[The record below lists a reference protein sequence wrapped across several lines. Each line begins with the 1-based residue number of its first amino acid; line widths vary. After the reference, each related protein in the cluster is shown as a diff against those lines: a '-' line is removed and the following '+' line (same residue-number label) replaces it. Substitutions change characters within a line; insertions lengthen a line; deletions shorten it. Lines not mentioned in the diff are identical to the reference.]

1 MKTVI
6 ILRATSNSGKT
17 TFAEY
22 LASLTPDACI
32 CCADDYFTK
41 NGLGFHF
48 SLLEDA
54 HSFCRDEFDFAIEQK
69 KSPIIVAN
77 TNDRESEFSYYREW
91 AEANDYRVF
100 YLVLEKR
107 HDNVNNHNVPQ
118 KTIDKQAARI
128 RNSLKL

>member
-22 LASLTPDACI
+22 LFSLTPDAFI
-32 CCADDYFTK
+32 CCADDYFIK
-41 NGLGFHF
+41 HGLDFDFRH
-48 SLLEDA
+48 LDDA
-54 HSFCRDEFDFAIEQK
+54 HQFCKNEFDSAIEQG

-77 TNDRESEFSYYREW
+77 TNTRESEFAYYKDL

-100 YLVLEKR
+100 YLVIEKR
-107 HDNVNNHNVPQ
+107 HNNVNNNNVPQ
-118 KTIDKQAARI
+118 ETIDKQAARI
-128 RNSLKL
+128 RNSLKV